1 MAKRERNKSQRRRRS
16 RVESTVQLD
25 EEYVEATKNAEAE
38 ASEPEARP
46 IPESTEKEPEEPDR
60 VEKIE
65 PEEGSKTFGPNDA
78 GWVAVE
84 IAEHNQ
90 QAAVTALHF
99 GDKKVKA
106 QLFVDALR
114 DQFKLVHG
122 LKKQALKELI
132 SQARKEDVVRGNF
145 VVAEATAATPGKDA
159 SVKLE
164 FQEGLGEDTKLS
176 FSELNQ
182 ALQATELEAAL
193 ELDVLSLLVYPGQK
207 LASLTP
213 PTEGKPAVD
222 VCGNQT
228 PQAGA
233 DAKLSGGENVKMEGG
248 TCVSE
253 IYGYVCWLKDEI
265 SVRPPIWIN
274 PDWDEA
280 YLLHLPQA
288 AAEKVPQKDWL
299 LQAIKMAGVTTG
311 IKDTAIERL
320 SKETFGATEKQS
332 LLVAKGKAPIAGK
345 DSYVKYAFDPEKR
358 AGKVL
363 EDGTIDYRERNQNLG
378 VAKDQELGTVIPAEQ
393 GTPGVNLKGEQ
404 LPAKDGEEKSFSA
417 GQNVRLQGDKFVAEI
432 DGAAA
437 VAGDALEVQPV
448 MSISGDVGYDTGNID
463 LPMNVEISGSV
474 QSGFSV
480 KAAGSVVVGGTVEN
494 GASVTATGDVVVA
507 KGIFGEDSTVF
518 AKQNVETKFIQ
529 NSTVQALGNVN
540 VGAYIINGI
549 VKADGEVVVQEG
561 GGQGAGTIVGG
572 EVTATVGIHAK
583 MIGSADTD
591 RTIAEIGPTFEQAAE
606 LKRLESTLDECKAEI
621 PALMRTVGLTRP
633 DVTALKEHLDQ
644 VPRRRMDEVADDAKK
659 LAEFFRQQKTAQT
672 ELEKL
677 ESGISDIVSKGRITV
692 TGTVFTDVQIG
703 FGEESSL
710 VDADVVGAE
719 FHVAG
724 GDIKW
729 RPLKKETDPT

>member
-1 MAKRERNKSQRRRRS
+1 M
-16 RVESTVQLD
+16 
-25 EEYVEATKNAEAE
+25 EATKNAEAE

-253 IYGYVCWLKDEI
+253 IYGYVCW
-265 SVRPPIWIN
+265 
-274 PDWDEA
+274 A
-280 YLLHLPQA
+280 
-288 AAEKVPQKDWL
+288 
-299 LQAIKMAGVTTG
+299 
-311 IKDTAIERL
+311 
-320 SKETFGATEKQS
+320 
-332 LLVAKGKAPIAGK
+332 
-345 DSYVKYAFDPEKR
+345 
-358 AGKVL
+358 
-363 EDGTIDYRERNQNLG
+363 
-378 VAKDQELGTVIPAEQ
+378 Q
-393 GTPGVNLKGEQ
+393 G
-404 LPAKDGEEKSFSA
+404 
-417 GQNVRLQGDKFVAEI
+417 
-432 DGAAA
+432 
-437 VAGDALEVQPV
+437 
-448 MSISGDVGYDTGNID
+448 
-463 LPMNVEISGSV
+463 
-474 QSGFSV
+474 
-480 KAAGSVVVGGTVEN
+480 
-494 GASVTATGDVVVA
+494 
-507 KGIFGEDSTVF
+507 
-518 AKQNVETKFIQ
+518 
-529 NSTVQALGNVN
+529 
-540 VGAYIINGI
+540 
-549 VKADGEVVVQEG
+549 
-561 GGQGAGTIVGG
+561 
-572 EVTATVGIHAK
+572 
-583 MIGSADTD
+583 
-591 RTIAEIGPTFEQAAE
+591 
-606 LKRLESTLDECKAEI
+606 
-621 PALMRTVGLTRP
+621 
-633 DVTALKEHLDQ
+633 
-644 VPRRRMDEVADDAKK
+644 
-659 LAEFFRQQKTAQT
+659 
-672 ELEKL
+672 
-677 ESGISDIVSKGRITV
+677 
-692 TGTVFTDVQIG
+692 
-703 FGEESSL
+703 
-710 VDADVVGAE
+710 
-719 FHVAG
+719 
-724 GDIKW
+724 
-729 RPLKKETDPT
+729 